1 MLVSL
6 FRVNKT
12 LTGSQIRYLLV
23 SKEEEIFF
31 CSIRGR
37 ERGRGREF

>member
-1 MLVSL
+1 M

-31 CSIRGR
+31 ASLVVERVVER
-37 ERGRGREF
+37 ENF